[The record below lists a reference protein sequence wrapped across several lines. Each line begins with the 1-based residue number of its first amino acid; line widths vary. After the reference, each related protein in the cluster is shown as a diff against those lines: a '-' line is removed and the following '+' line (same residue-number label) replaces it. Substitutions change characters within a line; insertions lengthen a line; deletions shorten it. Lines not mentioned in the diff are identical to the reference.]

1 MCHPEAPLRPK
12 CDAAE
17 ARRGARPFSLSAY
30 HQGARD
36 IKRASVAR
44 ISLLIRL
51 LETPRPGI
59 NESPRPATKKSDAT
73 SLPALSR
80 DQRRVLSNRASLCSL
95 SPDIIVT
102 SFPGGEPP
110 LARHHRPTPEWRSVS
125 ADPTSSS
132 PSNFDLTERRSYS
145 ACFDRLSLPLLED
158 TFVACSLRIPR
169 FKVYDIFLLFLL
181 IFGDFLLIFF

>member
-17 ARRGARPFSLSAY
+17 ARHGARPFSLSAY

-125 ADPTSSS
+125 ADPTSS

-158 TFVACSLRIPR
+158 NFASLL
-169 FKVYDIFLLFLL
+169 VLLGFRDLRYMIYFYSL
-181 IFGDFLLIFF
+181 NIR

>member
-125 ADPTSSS
+125 ADPTSS
-132 PSNFDLTERRSYS
+132 PSNFDLTERRLYS

-158 TFVACSLRIPR
+158 NFASLL
-169 FKVYDIFLLFLL
+169 VLLGFRDLRYMIYFYSL
-181 IFGDFLLIFF
+181 NIR